1 MSSSRLR
8 EASASQAARYT
19 PFHPKW
25 YRRPVSVWWWL
36 ESWPYTRFVLREL
49 TSLPVAWVSLL
60 TLWQVYAITRGPE
73 SYQRFLAA
81 IGHPLAILVSV
92 LCLGAVLFHALT
104 WIHLAPKAMVV
115 RAGGRRVPD
124 RLIVAM
130 NYVAW
135 IVASAVVAFF
145 WLRR

>member
-1 MSSSRLR
+1 MSSNT
-8 EASASQAARYT
+8 RYT

-60 TLWQVYAITRGPE
+60 TLWQVYAITRGPDA
-73 SYQRFLAA
+73 YQRFLAA
-81 IGHPLAILVSV
+81 VGHPLAIVVSV
-92 LCLGAVLFHALT
+92 LSLGAVMFHALT
-104 WIHLAPKAMVV
+104 WFHLAPKAMVV
-115 RAGGRRVPD
+115 RAGGHRVPD
-124 RLIVAM
+124 RLIVFM

-135 IVASAVVAFF
+135 IAASAVVAFI